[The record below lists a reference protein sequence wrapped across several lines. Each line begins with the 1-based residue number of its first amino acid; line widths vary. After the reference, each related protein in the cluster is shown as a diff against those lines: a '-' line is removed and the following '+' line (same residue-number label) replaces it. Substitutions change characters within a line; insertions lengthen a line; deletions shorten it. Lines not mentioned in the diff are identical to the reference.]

1 MIAISYRREDS
12 SPVTGRLHDRLRAEF
27 GRQNVFMD
35 FDSIPFG
42 VDFRDKI
49 THTLERAR
57 VVVAVVGPSWV
68 GSREPGKRRI
78 DDPADFVRM
87 EIAAAL
93 QRGIPVIPVLLDNTV
108 MPAADDLPEELR
120 AFAFR
125 NALVLDTGVD
135 FHHHADRL
143 IAGIHELLDGRASGK
158 PKGWLKMLGVIVL
171 LALIA
176 AAAVWIFSAR
186 RNSLR
191 RITPVVTPTPYS
203 SRAPVIIPSSA
214 PTTTPF
220 QTQAPAATPVPTY
233 APAATPAATVA
244 PKPTALPLPSSP
256 PLSLG
261 NLDARIPP
269 SFKNIP
275 PVVPQ
280 SAGTILNH
288 RFQSP
293 DGAVQFAI
301 TAISVR
307 GLAPTVEARAIA
319 IPLLPGEK
327 ITERIP
333 ARSSVYHE
341 DVTVEGP
348 GRSYTRYFS
357 VDLSTAASGGYS
369 RLWEFWVQDDH
380 ALQMYKETYR
390 AFKKSVKVKEE

>member
-57 VVVAVVGPSWV
+57 VVVAVVGPGWT
-68 GSREPGKRRI
+68 GNRAPGKRRI

-108 MPAADDLPEELR
+108 MPAADDLPEDLR
-120 AFAFR
+120 PFAFR

-143 IAGIHELLDGRASGK
+143 IAGIHELLDGSPSGK
-158 PKGWLKMLGVIVL
+158 SKGRLKMLSAIVL

-176 AAAVWIFSAR
+176 GAAAWVQFKRQSNWR
-186 RNSLR
+186 KPTVL
-191 RITPVVTPTPYS
+191 VTPTPSS
-203 SRAPVIIPSSA
+203 SRTPVITPSSVPA
-214 PTTTPF
+214 TTPF
-220 QTQAPAATPVPTY
+220 QARPSTAPP
-233 APAATPAATVA
+233 VA
-244 PKPTALPLPSSP
+244 PVASKPASTPLSSSP
-256 PLSLG
+256 LLSPS
-261 NLDARIPP
+261 NLDASVP
-269 SFKNIP
+269 SSFRSIQP
-275 PVVPQ
+275 LVPQ
-280 SAGTILNH
+280 SAGTILNY
-288 RFQSP
+288 RLQSP
-293 DGAVQFAI
+293 DGTVQFAFA
-301 TAISVR
+301 AISVR

-333 ARSSVYHE
+333 TKGSVYHE

-369 RLWEFWVQDDH
+369 RLWEFWVRDDH
-380 ALQMYKETYR
+380 ALQAYKETYR
-390 AFKKSVKVKEE
+390 AFKKSVKFKEE

>member
-57 VVVAVVGPSWV
+57 VVVAVVGPGWM

-87 EIAAAL
+87 EVAAAL

-108 MPAADDLPEELR
+108 MPAAENLPEELR
-120 AFAFR
+120 AFAYR

-143 IAGIHELLDGRASGK
+143 IAGIHELLDGGAAAK
-158 PKGWLKMLGVIVL
+158 PKGQLKMLGVIL
-171 LALIA
+171 LLVFIA
-176 AAAVWIFSAR
+176 AAALWFLFAR
-186 RNSLR
+186 ENSWRGPTTL
-191 RITPVVTPTPYS
+191 VKPTPSS
-203 SRAPVIIPSSA
+203 SRAPAITPGLA
-214 PTTTPF
+214 PTTR
-220 QTQAPAATPVPTY
+220 PVPTH
-233 APAATPAATVA
+233 APVAPTA
-244 PKPTALPLPSSP
+244 PKPTAPTLAPSP
-256 PLSLG
+256 PLAAD
-261 NLDARIPP
+261 NLDASIPP
-269 SFKNIP
+269 GFKSIQP
-275 PVVPQ
+275 LVPQ
-280 SAGTILNH
+280 TTGTILNY
-288 RFQSP
+288 RCQSP
-293 DGAVQFAI
+293 DGAAQFAI
-301 TAISVR
+301 AAISVR

-319 IPLLPGEK
+319 IPTFSGER

-333 ARSSVYHE
+333 TKGSVYHE

-369 RLWEFWVQDDH
+369 RLWEFRVRDDH
-380 ALQMYKETYR
+380 ALQTYKETYR
-390 AFKKSVKVKEE
+390 AFKKSVKFREE